1 MALDATAQ
9 KTNFYY
15 SLKKYIIDN
24 FYIPG
29 QCEIVFDRFL
39 PPDAT
44 IEQWLAIIQNPLQ
57 RDTLS
62 TYVVD
67 LYCVTRKDYEGDKL
81 TVLLDKVAEYFDG
94 DTTQTDGLKR
104 IPFYDSVSGTQIGA
118 MVVTETKEG
127 DTLDAPDQSKFVI
140 VTITFRMASKI

>member
-1 MALDATAQ
+1 MALDVTAQ
-9 KTNFYY
+9 KANFYY
-15 SLKKYIIDN
+15 SIKKYIIDN

-39 PPDAT
+39 PPDT
-44 IEQWLAIIQNPLQ
+44 SVEQWLAFIQNPLQ

-62 TYVVD
+62 TYMID
-67 LYCVTRKDYEGDKL
+67 LYCVTRKDYEGEKL
-81 TVLLDKVAEYFDG
+81 TVLLDKVADYFDG
-94 DTTQTDGLKR
+94 DITHTDGLKR
-104 IPFYDSVSGTQIGA
+104 IPFYDLITGEQKGA